1 MRLLL
6 PICRGSM
13 QVCSMLIPC
22 IEPTNTDA
30 AITVSAGPVFVAA
43 GINNAA
49 SKRCGKYI
57 RQHFWTSL
65 FRNTDTPFP
74 ICNKT
79 RKSPYYPR
87 QNGNTLPSE
96 NVSDIY
102 EGIQVVTPSRS
113 EPWIIMAA
121 IINTKAA
128 AVQFTAFPL
137 FSLSLL
143 FTFSLVFKPP
153 HKTSHIAA
161 VIKSRKCRK

>member
-1 MRLLL
+1 MHKNAK
-6 PICRGSM
+6 IG
-13 QVCSMLIPC
+13 
-22 IEPTNTDA
+22 
-30 AITVSAGPVFVAA
+30 IT
-43 GINNAA
+43 
-49 SKRCGKYI
+49 
-57 RQHFWTSL
+57 
-65 FRNTDTPFP
+65 TPD
-74 ICNKT
+74 KT
-79 RKSPYYPR
+79 EIS
-87 QNGNTLPSE
+87 LPSE

-161 VIKSRKCRK
+161 VINPANAENKNIDFQPESLIKSGAIKYTAILPKCPPHEIRTPALS

>member
-1 MRLLL
+1 MHKNAK
-6 PICRGSM
+6 IG
-13 QVCSMLIPC
+13 
-22 IEPTNTDA
+22 
-30 AITVSAGPVFVAA
+30 IT
-43 GINNAA
+43 
-49 SKRCGKYI
+49 
-57 RQHFWTSL
+57 
-65 FRNTDTPFP
+65 TPD
-74 ICNKT
+74 KT
-79 RKSPYYPR
+79 EIS
-87 QNGNTLPSE
+87 LPSE

-161 VIKSRKCRK
+161 VINPAKA